1 MWLSELDEFE
11 REYGLYKKRREQI
24 QSGNSATAGA
34 AKTKKVVK
42 VSGGGK

>member
-24 QSGNSATAGA
+24 QSAGSGAAA
-34 AKTKKVVK
+34 AKTKKIVK
-42 VSGGGK
+42 VSGCGK